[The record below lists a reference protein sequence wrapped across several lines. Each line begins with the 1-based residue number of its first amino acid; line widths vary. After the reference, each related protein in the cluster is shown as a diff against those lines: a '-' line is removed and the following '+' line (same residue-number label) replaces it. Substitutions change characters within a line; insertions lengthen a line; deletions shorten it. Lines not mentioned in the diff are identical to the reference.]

1 MVKLKHLLGHHFYK
15 KLNNNLKHNFRIIRT
30 NIMRLNKTV
39 KALAIALPI
48 LALSACSS
56 NSATEEESN
65 VATNAQES
73 SVTTNTNES
82 EVQVTAAQRA
92 AEIED
97 QQNQELEKLRAEHIV
112 YFDFDTSAVSSEF
125 SAILDAHAK
134 FLNDTNTNVLVEGH
148 ADERGTP
155 EYNIALG
162 ERRAKA
168 VVTYLENM
176 GVSSS
181 QLSVVSYGEEK
192 PMIKDRSESALAKN
206 RRAVLVY

>member
-1 MVKLKHLLGHHFYK
+1 
-15 KLNNNLKHNFRIIRT
+15 
-30 NIMRLNKTV
+30 MRLNKTV
-39 KALAIALPI
+39 KSLAIALPL

-56 NSATEEESN
+56 NSDTDEQSQ
-65 VATNAQES
+65 VDTNAQ
-73 SVTTNTNES
+73 VTQNEEQDS
-82 EVQVTAAQRA
+82 VQVTAAKRA
-92 AEIED
+92 AEIEE
-97 QQNQELEKLRAEHIV
+97 QKRQELAKLRSEHII
-112 YFDFDTSAVSSEF
+112 YFGFDVSNVNDEYA
-125 SAILDAHAK
+125 AILDAHAK
-134 FLNDTNTNVLVEGH
+134 FLNANANADVKVLIEGH

-176 GVSSS
+176 GVNAD

-192 PMIKDRSESALAKN
+192 PMIKDRSESAFAKN

>member
-1 MVKLKHLLGHHFYK
+1 
-15 KLNNNLKHNFRIIRT
+15 
-30 NIMRLNKTV
+30 MRVNKIV
-39 KALAIALPI
+39 KALAVALPM

-56 NSATEEESN
+56 NSEVEDTSSVE
-65 VATNAQES
+65 TNAQIE
-73 SVTTNTNES
+73 
-82 EVQVTAAQRA
+82 ARKA
-92 AEIED
+92 AEEEAVRVAAAEKQAAFEE
-97 QQNQELEKLRAEHIV
+97 QQRKEQEALRAKNVV
-112 YFDFDTSAVSSEF
+112 YFDFDKSSFSSEF
-125 SAILDAHAK
+125 SAVLDAHAA
-134 FLNDTNTNVLVEGH
+134 FLNANSGVSVLVEGH

-192 PMIKDRSESALAKN
+192 PVVKDRTEAAFAQN

>member
-1 MVKLKHLLGHHFYK
+1 
-15 KLNNNLKHNFRIIRT
+15 
-30 NIMRLNKTV
+30 MRLNKTV

-56 NSATEEESN
+56 NSETDEQST

-73 SVTTNTNES
+73 AATAAAAAAAE
-82 EVQVTAAQRA
+82 EVQVSAAQRA
-92 AEIED
+92 AEIEE
-97 QQNQELEKLRAEHIV
+97 QQRQELEKLRVEHIV
-112 YFDFDTSAVSSEF
+112 YFDFDTSTVSSEF

-134 FLNDTNTNVLVEGH
+134 FLNQRSNTKVLVEGH

-181 QLSVVSYGEEK
+181 QISVVSYGEEK
-192 PMIKDRSESALAKN
+192 PMIKDRSESAFAKN